1 MERELKDNK
10 RAAERHFSQFSN
22 ILYFEKALAK
32 KFRNNTAKQED
43 MPWLR
48 LRFQNKEMF
57 KKFKQ
62 EKLASALEKQKAGKK
77 LDFFEYR
84 LILDQSEK

>member
-1 MERELKDNK
+1 MERELRDNE
-10 RAAERHFSQFSN
+10 RAAKRHFNQFSN

-32 KFRNNTAKQED
+32 KLRNNTAKQED
-43 MPWLR
+43 MSWFR

-57 KKFKQ
+57 KKFKK

-77 LDFFEYR
+77 LDFLEYR